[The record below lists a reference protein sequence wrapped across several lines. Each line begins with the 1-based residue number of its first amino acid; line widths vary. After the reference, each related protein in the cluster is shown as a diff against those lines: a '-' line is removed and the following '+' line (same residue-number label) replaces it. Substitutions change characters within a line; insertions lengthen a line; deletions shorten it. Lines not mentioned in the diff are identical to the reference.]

1 MLTIRLVRTGKKH
14 QAYFR
19 VVVADKRKAPGAKF
33 IEILGNYDPHAKKLT
48 VKKEKLEEYMKNGAQ
63 PSNTLAKVLKSE
75 KFVLPKWVKIIEKKK
90 SSKKKVEEKKEVK
103 PAEVTESKEEVKEE
117 NTEADKPEKNESEE
131 LIEEKEEPKQED
143 SSKKEGEVET
153 SEESAK

>member
-33 IEILGNYDPHAKKLT
+33 IEILGNYDPHSKKLT
-48 VKKEKLEEYMKNGAQ
+48 IKKEKLEQYMKNGAQ

-75 KFVLPKWVKIIEKKK
+75 KFDLPKWVNIVEKKK
-90 SSKKKVEEKKEVK
+90 PSKKKEEEKKEVK
-103 PAEVTESKEEVKEE
+103 PAEVAEPVEVVKEE
-117 NTEADKPEKNESEE
+117 EKAEKKESEE
-131 LIEEKEEPKQED
+131 LIEEKNND
-143 SSKKEGEVET
+143 SKKEDSPKEDGEAE
-153 SEESAK
+153 SPEKSAK